1 MAVNLKRLQHKKWD
15 IHLYLALITAVLGT
29 LLLFNPF
36 AGSIFLTRLIGISLT
51 INGAVNLWGIIYIT
65 RVFQGVIF

>member
-1 MAVNLKRLQHKKWD
+1 MAVNLKRLQHNKWR
-15 IHLYLALITAVLGT
+15 IHLYFALITAALGT

-36 AGSIFLTRLIGISLT
+36 AGSIILTRLIGISLA

-65 RVFQGVIF
+65 KVFQDVFI